1 MGITTPLVDDEGYP
15 RADIDVY
22 RARTLRKRLIEIR
35 NDRRAVLEKME
46 RGLIELGALTVSRIA
61 VVGLLVDLS
70 VCSCDALIFFHTN
83 RKATTKTTP

>member
-35 NDRRAVLEKME
+35 NDRKAVLEKME
-46 RGLIELGALTVSRIA
+46 RGLIEIGALTVSRIA

-70 VCSCDALIFFHTN
+70 VCSFDATSYSLSL
-83 RKATTKTTP
+83 